1 MQQEEIE
8 RRLQQELAAPLPP
21 DELAEVV
28 DGVRYLEE
36 LARQIRGLDL
46 DSLEPALPLSL
57 EEPQ

>member
-8 RRLQQELAAPLPP
+8 RRLHQELAAPLPP

-28 DGVRYLEE
+28 DGVRNLEE
-36 LARQIRGLDL
+36 LARQIRDMDL
-46 DSLEPALPLSL
+46 DSLEPAWPLSL

>member
-8 RRLQQELAAPLPP
+8 RRLRKELAAPLPP

-28 DGVRYLEE
+28 DGVRNLEE
-36 LARQIRGLDL
+36 LARQIRDMDL